1 MNEPIDDKHE
11 DAQISSLYQ
20 KASAEQPP
28 AHLDAAI
35 LAAAKR
41 EVHAKPRSLSPF
53 STKWTL
59 PFSLA
64 AVVVLSVSIITL
76 VQKESPMEMTGGAD
90 HLSNVAETT
99 VARKEEKI
107 ATLKRQAAAPHAE
120 SELSSTTTPKM
131 MKVPRE
137 ITESRE
143 RLTESPALMLRQ
155 PADNEVGATSSDLSS
170 QITLD
175 DTTADS
181 VPRSSVTGAL
191 ADTQSISAPSNAQ
204 HLAKSIVKD
213 EETRVADSTASG
225 SSAASTAI
233 QETDQSERQP
243 SRQVLAFRA
252 EPQEQSQEQTQE
264 QPKPAVT
271 QPQLPA
277 SVMSGPQQIA
287 EPEIAAAARPSS
299 APSCHAL
306 NARVCLQSPQC
317 TYVLSD
323 EIDHHY
329 ICRDAANRC
338 EQGFNQLQDTKQN
351 CESKSGCRFIP
362 GYCECPEGLPCDCRS
377 KNPPQCVKQ

>member
-1 MNEPIDDKHE
+1 
-11 DAQISSLYQ
+11 
-20 KASAEQPP
+20 
-28 AHLDAAI
+28 
-35 LAAAKR
+35 
-41 EVHAKPRSLSPF
+41 
-53 STKWTL
+53 
-59 PFSLA
+59 
-64 AVVVLSVSIITL
+64 
-76 VQKESPMEMTGGAD
+76 
-90 HLSNVAETT
+90 
-99 VARKEEKI
+99 
-107 ATLKRQAAAPHAE
+107 
-120 SELSSTTTPKM
+120 
-131 MKVPRE
+131 
-137 ITESRE
+137 
-143 RLTESPALMLRQ
+143 MLRQ

-181 VPRSSVTGAL
+181 VPQSSVTGAL

-252 EPQEQSQEQTQE
+252 EPQEQSQEQSQEQTQE